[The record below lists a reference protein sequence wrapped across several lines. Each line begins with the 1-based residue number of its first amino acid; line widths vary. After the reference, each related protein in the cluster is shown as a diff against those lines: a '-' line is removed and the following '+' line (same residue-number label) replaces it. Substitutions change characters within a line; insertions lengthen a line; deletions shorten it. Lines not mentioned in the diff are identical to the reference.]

1 MTAPRPHLALIET
14 AGALPGLFPAAAWEA
29 LHDARVV
36 VARDPDANPAVPALR
51 AAGFVVESFEP
62 STTPVPLAGRDLLA
76 APPTPA
82 AARARGLLALAREHG
97 DVACLMDPDDT
108 TFGRDVGMAAARDV
122 DVEVE
127 FVFLVGAPRGLALL
141 DLVAVFDALLDP
153 DDGCPWDLEQDHA
166 SLAPHLVEETYEAL
180 EAIAAGDDDAMAEEL
195 GDVLMQVV
203 FHAKVAEGRR
213 AFDIDAVATG
223 IAEKLRRRHP
233 HVFGDDEVADAD
245 EVRANWDA
253 IKATEKPGRTSPF
266 DGIVR
271 ALPALPLASKVVSR
285 AAGLGWAPGPQEAVE
300 LLAAAVANLQA
311 AVAARDAGPPVADE
325 QSATGAGDDDDP
337 VGEALGAVGVALAAV
352 AAATGEDADG
362 QIRRAVDVLVGRFEA
377 ATRRTAARGSTP
389 TTTTAWQQALDE
401 AAAAGW

>member
-1 MTAPRPHLALIET
+1 MTDVHASDSMTAPRPHLALIET

-29 LHDARVV
+29 LHAAKKI
-36 VARDPDANPAVPALR
+36 VAREPDQNPAVPALR

-62 STTPVPLAGRDLLA
+62 VTSPVPLTGRDLLS

-82 AARARGLLALAREHG
+82 AARARGLLALARDLG

-108 TFGRDVGMAAARDV
+108 TFGRDVGMAAAREV

-203 FHAKVAEGRR
+203 FHAKVAEQRR
-213 AFDIDAVATG
+213 AFDIEAVATG
-223 IAEKLRRRHP
+223 IADKLRRRHP
-233 HVFGDDEVADAD
+233 HVFGDAEVANAD

-253 IKATEKPGRTSPF
+253 IKATEKPERTSPF

-271 ALPALPLASKVVSR
+271 AMPALPLASKVVAR
-285 AAGLGWAPGPQEAVE
+285 AGGLGWAPSPREAMD
-300 LLAAAVANLQA
+300 LLAAAVADVEV
-311 AVAARDAGPPVADE
+311 AVAAREVDGP
-325 QSATGAGDDDDP
+325 GDDEL
-337 VGEALGAVGVALAAV
+337 GEAVGRVGVAVAAV
-352 AAATGEDADG
+352 AAATGQDPDLRVRE
-362 QIRRAVDVLVGRFEA
+362 AVDVLVGRFEA
-377 ATRRTAARGSTP
+377 AARRTSARGTTP
-389 TTTTAWQQALDE
+389 TTTADWQQALDE